1 MIPGWLILATLRLVA
16 PVDSLTGADLSG
28 NAQRTLVGRPFPHPF
43 RVMVVTSSST
53 PLPGT
58 PVTVTVLTPERGWTM
73 VVSADSRGWVE
84 VHLPPVRRPGKVT
97 LVFSPLPSPGPDHS
111 FTLEGWVLD
120 GGYLPR
126 LLVLFIGG
134 FTLFFF
140 GFRRGSRG
148 LIELAGV
155 RVRQFLW
162 RAARRTWSGFLGG
175 FIATLAFQSSTAFT
189 VLLVS
194 FVDAGWVPL
203 RGAMA
208 AVLGG
213 GVATTLT
220 VQFLALGVFD
230 LALLVVAIGYLV
242 ERRLPVYRAAGRA
255 LFGFGLVFYSIA
267 LMSSAAG
274 YLEPFP
280 EVLRALAALK
290 SQYAWLGFV
299 LGAILAALVHSSA
312 AVIGIL
318 LSLAFQNLVDLS
330 TAFPMILG
338 ANVGTTFT
346 ALIAATGG
354 GTDGR
359 RVALAHLLFK
369 LLGTLLLWH
378 WMDPLSTWIS
388 ALSPSEAQAIANA
401 HTLFNL
407 MVTGVAFPLLPF
419 MERVVTALVHP
430 PSQERPPIFP
440 ETELFEH
447 PEVALIHIQ
456 RKVLQVADTAFFMV
470 RESLQAFRT
479 RDAVLIERILRED
492 DKIDALQRTLTPFL
506 SRLLEEHELPP
517 PLTRRMVA
525 TLHILGEVEHIGD
538 IVSRDL
544 MPMAHKMRREG
555 LTFSEEGWKDLESLH
570 REVLQTFELAL
581 GAFTSWDRTL
591 AKRAWERRDE
601 INQYAREL
609 YSRHL
614 DRLARGLQ
622 ETLSTSTIHL
632 DVISGLERINFHC
645 ASIGASV
652 LAHLEPGGGWQPG
665 R

>member
-1 MIPGWLILATLRLVA
+1 MMLWFLATLSLHL
-16 PVDSLTGADLSG
+16 PVDSLTGMDVSG
-28 NAQRTLVGRPFPHPF
+28 NGQRTTVGHPFRSPF
-43 RVMVVTSSST
+43 RVMVMDSIPVA
-53 PLPGT
+53 GV
-58 PVTVTVLTPERGWTM
+58 PVTVAITTPERDW
-73 VVSADSRGWVE
+73 VQSLSSDARGWVE
-84 VHLPPVRRPGKVT
+84 VALPPLEKPGEVKIVFSLLEVPDTDVVT
-97 LVFSPLPSPGPDHS
+97 LR
-111 FTLEGWVLD
+111 GWVLD
-120 GGYLPR
+120 RGYLLR

-148 LIELAGV
+148 LVELAGV
-155 RVRQFLW
+155 RVRNVLW
-162 RAARRTWSGFLGG
+162 RLARRPWTGFLGG
-175 FIATLAFQSSTAFT
+175 FLATLAFQSSTAFS

-203 RGAMA
+203 RSALA

-230 LALLVVAIGYLV
+230 LALLVVAVGYVV
-242 ERRLPVYRAAGRA
+242 ERRLPVYRSLGRA

-274 YLEPFP
+274 YLEPYP
-280 EVLRALAALK
+280 EVARALSSMQADYTWA
-290 SQYAWLGFV
+290 GFL
-299 LGAILAALVHSSA
+299 LGAVLAALVHSSA

-318 LSLAFQNLVDLS
+318 LSLAFQHLVSLEA
-330 TAFPMILG
+330 AFPIILG

-346 ALIAATGG
+346 ALVAASGG
-354 GTDGR
+354 GVDGR

-369 LLGTLLLWH
+369 LTGVLLIWK
-378 WMDPLSTWIS
+378 WTSPLSDWIHS
-388 ALSPSEAQAIANA
+388 FSGSEAQAIANA

-407 MVTGVAFPLLPF
+407 GVAALAMPF
-419 MERVVTALVHP
+419 LRFAEALVIRLV
-430 PSQERPPIFP
+430 SVQESALP
-440 ETELFEH
+440 TDALSAELFEH
-447 PEVALIHIQ
+447 PEVALTHIQ

-479 RDAVLIERILRED
+479 RDVALIERILRED

-506 SRLLEEHELPP
+506 SRLLEEHEMPAS
-517 PLTRRMVA
+517 LTRRMVA
-525 TLHILGEVEHIGD
+525 TLHVLGEIEHIGD

-555 LTFSEEGWKDLESLH
+555 LTFSREGWKDLESLH

-581 GAFTSWDRTL
+581 GAFTSWDPSL

-609 YSRHL
+609 YGRHL
-614 DRLARGLQ
+614 DRLAQGLQ

-645 ASIGASV
+645 ASIGAAV
-652 LAHLEPGGGWQPG
+652 LGHIGS
-665 R
+665 

>member
-1 MIPGWLILATLRLVA
+1 MIPLLLVA
-16 PVDSLTGADLSG
+16 LSLQIPVDSLTGLALSG
-28 NAQRTLVGRPFPHPF
+28 DAQRTVVGRPFSRPF
-43 RVMVVTSSST
+43 RVAVVDETGAPQPGVPVVVAVAT
-53 PLPGT
+53 PDRDWVQEET
-58 PVTVTVLTPERGWTM
+58 TD
-73 VVSADSRGWVE
+73 ARGWVE
-84 VHLPPVRRPGKVT
+84 VHLPAVTHPGEVRVIFSLPPPDGDVRT
-97 LVFSPLPSPGPDHS
+97 LR
-111 FTLEGWVLD
+111 GWVLD
-120 GGYLPR
+120 QGYLLR
-126 LLVLFIGG
+126 LLVLFVGG

-148 LIELAGV
+148 LVELAGV
-155 RVRQFLW
+155 RVRNALW
-162 RAARRTWSGFLGG
+162 RLSRHPWTGFLGG
-175 FIATLAFQSSTAFT
+175 FLATLAFQSSTAFS

-203 RGAMA
+203 RAAMA

-230 LALLVVAIGYLV
+230 LALLVVAVGYV
-242 ERRLPVYRAAGRA
+242 IERRLPVYRSLGRA

-274 YLEPFP
+274 YLEPYP
-280 EVLRALAALK
+280 EVARALASLQAE
-290 SQYAWLGFV
+290 YAWVGFA

-318 LSLAFQNLVDLS
+318 LSLAFQNLL
-330 TAFPMILG
+330 TLEAAFPIVLG

-346 ALIAATGG
+346 ALVASSGG
-354 GTDGR
+354 GVDGR

-369 LLGTLLLWH
+369 LLGTILIWK
-378 WMDPLSTWIS
+378 WMVPASQWIHTFS
-388 ALSPSEAQAIANA
+388 GNEAQAIANA

-407 MVTGVAFPLLPF
+407 GVAVLALPF
-419 MERVVTALVHP
+419 LHLAEAVVSRLVP
-430 PSQERPPIFP
+430 AEQVTLPSNTLQA
-440 ETELFEH
+440 ELFEH
-447 PEVALIHIQ
+447 PEVALTHIQ
-456 RKVLQVADTAFFMV
+456 RRVLQVADTAFFMV

-479 RDAVLIERILRED
+479 RDAALIERILRED

-506 SRLLEEHELPP
+506 SRLLEEHEMPAA
-517 PLTRRMVA
+517 LTRRMVA
-525 TLHILGEVEHIGD
+525 TLHVLAEVEHIGD

-544 MPMAHKMRREG
+544 MPMAHKMRREA
-555 LTFSEEGWKDLESLH
+555 LTFSEAGWEDLESLH

-581 GAFTSWDRTL
+581 GAFTSWDATL

-614 DRLARGLQ
+614 DRLAQGLQ

-645 ASIGASV
+645 ASIGAAILGHNS
-652 LAHLEPGGGWQPG
+652 P
-665 R
+665 